1 MKAWHITWD
10 KSEDNSTEHTDH
22 LLVNTTGIVNVN
34 LPYLFIHEVGVTGKL
49 HYHGY
54 FSSQYS
60 KNTIKKKLQEVLKK
74 NVYFSNPDNP
84 KYLKY
89 DRDGVK
95 GVEIYLLK
103 GVTNHMRSTDDLKV
117 IPFVIWQNIPYYGS
131 TINEG
136 RMEHIRNVYEK
147 VITSMK
153 SYKSEVSKISKEK
166 KMTEWQ
172 LVLKD
177 IHDLCLDSAWCVKD
191 YLAYTH
197 YTRPEYNFSENGFKN
212 LYRRILKE
220 KDINHYKD
228 YIRNIMDV
236 MTQ

>member
-1 MKAWHITWD
+1 MKTWHITWD
-10 KSEDNSTEHTDH
+10 KQNQECDIHNEH
-22 LLVNTTGIVNVN
+22 LLINKTGIVHTSS
-34 LPYLFIHEVGVTGKL
+34 PYLFVYEVGVTGKY

-54 FSSQYS
+54 FASQYS
-60 KNTIKKKLQEVLKK
+60 KNTIKKKVQEALAT

-89 DRDGVK
+89 NKDGAL

-117 IPFVIWQNIPYYGS
+117 TPHVIWHNSKYYGPA
-131 TINEG
+131 ILEG
-136 RMEHIRNVYEK
+136 RLQHIRNVYEK

-153 SYKSEVSKISKEK
+153 QYKTEVSKISKEK
-166 KMTEWQ
+166 KLTEWQ

-177 IHDLCLDSAWCVKD
+177 IKDLSLDTAWCVKD

-220 KDINHYKD
+220 NDINHYKD